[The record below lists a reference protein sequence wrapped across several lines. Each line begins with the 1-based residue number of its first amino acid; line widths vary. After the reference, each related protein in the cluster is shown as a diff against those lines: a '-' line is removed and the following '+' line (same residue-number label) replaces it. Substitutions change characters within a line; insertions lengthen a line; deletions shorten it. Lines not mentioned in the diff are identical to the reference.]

1 MRGVDLLLRCT
12 PFLNGVL
19 LFWDT
24 DTQGNAMIGTHCYE
38 LVFGSLIYGT

>member
-1 MRGVDLLLRCT
+1 MRVVDLLLRCA

-24 DTQGNAMIGTHCYE
+24 DTQGNAMT